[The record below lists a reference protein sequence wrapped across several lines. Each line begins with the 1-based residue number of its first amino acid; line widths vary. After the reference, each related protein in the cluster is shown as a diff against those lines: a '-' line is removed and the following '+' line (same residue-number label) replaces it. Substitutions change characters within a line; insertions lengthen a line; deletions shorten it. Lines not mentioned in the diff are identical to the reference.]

1 LKDFVFQQ
9 PARLLFVRLAL
20 RPVLRHVTAV
30 ALLTAAMASGP
41 ARTGAPIGQTPI
53 DGQCLTADLDHGITT
68 VTQRGRVRPET
79 TRGFMQA
86 DRLRRIARSLRA
98 PGGVLDDA
106 CAVEGSGCPPA
117 LQAAWKAFD
126 GAAGGDRAGVAI
138 FGNSL
143 IAADRI
149 VNVVRRRLQEQLGD
163 AGRGLVLADR
173 LGVAGPRDRTAAGAS
188 GWLPA
193 TIADVEPKPEARDIP
208 PGLSGVV
215 HVSTAP
221 ALSRFVLRDETRAT
235 VLGWAGPRG
244 TALEVRTD
252 DGGFH
257 PVLSVEARD
266 GTGAPILHHF
276 TLPEGA
282 RRLELRALRA
292 GAAVHGVVLEN
303 DRGGVVVETLAVAA
317 ADAKRFL
324 TIDPELFGAQLD
336 SRRPDLVVLML
347 GGNETKRVA
356 WGQDDLD
363 DLRSYLTALIHRVGP
378 GPDRSCLVVGPIDAV
393 VGADELNGFQKGQPG
408 ADPFAERPEL
418 QAVNAMQRHVALVEG
433 CAFFDLY
440 AAMGGRG
447 ALRRFHEAD
456 ALHADLV
463 HPKELGLAVLGQ
475 LIADAL
481 LQGWGTAPVVI
492 DGRPAP
498 RRGPPFAVST
508 SLDEAHVEQ
517 ERRRPAQPL

>member
-1 LKDFVFQQ
+1 V
-9 PARLLFVRLAL
+9 AAAL
-20 RPVLRHVTAV
+20 VVVGA
-30 ALLTAAMASGP
+30 ASGP
-41 ARTGAPIGQTPI
+41 AQADAPIGHTPV
-53 DGQCLTADLDHGITT
+53 DGQCRIADVDDGWTPAF
-68 VTQRGRVRPET
+68 VRGRMRTET

-86 DRLRRIARSLRA
+86 DRLRRAARSLRA
-98 PGGVLDDA
+98 PGGVLDDP
-106 CAVEGSGCPPA
+106 CAVEGAGCPPA
-117 LQAAWKAFD
+117 LQAAWTAFD
-126 GAAGGDRAGVAI
+126 GAAAGGGRAGVAI

-163 AGRGLVLADR
+163 GGRGLLLADR
-173 LGVAGPRDRTAAGAS
+173 LGVVGPRDRTAADAS
-188 GWLPA
+188 AWLPA
-193 TIADVEPKPEARDIP
+193 TIADVEPKPEARGVP
-208 PGLSGVV
+208 RGLSGAV

-221 ALSRFVLRDETRAT
+221 ALSHFVLDGETQAT

-244 TALEVRTD
+244 SALELRAD
-252 DGGFH
+252 RGRFH
-257 PVLSVEARD
+257 PVLSVEAED
-266 GTGAPILHHF
+266 ATGAPILHRF
-276 TLPEGA
+276 LLPEGA
-282 RRLELRALRA
+282 RRLDLRALRA
-292 GAAVHGVVLEN
+292 GAAVHGVVLEH
-303 DRGGVVVETLAVAA
+303 DRGGVVVDTLGVAA

-324 TIDPELFGAQLD
+324 TVDPALFGAQLD
-336 SRRPDLVVLML
+336 ARRPDLVVLML

-356 WGQDDLD
+356 WGQDDVD
-363 DLRSYLTALIHRVGP
+363 DLRGYLTDLIRRVGP

-393 VGADELNGFQKGQPG
+393 VGADDLNGFQKGPPS
-408 ADPFAERPEL
+408 ADPFDERPEL

-447 ALRRFHEAD
+447 ALQRFHEAD

-481 LQGWGTAPVVI
+481 LQGWGHAPVVV
-492 DGRPAP
+492 DDRPLP

-508 SLDEAHVEQ
+508 SLDEARVEQ
-517 ERRRPAQPL
+517 ERARPSQSL